1 MPGPAGGRCAC
12 RPPYAAVVVS
22 PLGVLGLVLEPAGAL
37 VRLDYL
43 ARRAQPYALPAAEP
57 LARQLTAALNAGGP
71 LPDWPLAPVGTP
83 YQQRVWRA
91 LRAIPAGQ
99 TVSYGALARRL
110 KSGARAVAAACRANP
125 IPVLIP
131 CHRVVAA
138 AGLGGYDGATAG
150 PQLARKRWLL
160 HREGALPA

>member
-1 MPGPAGGRCAC
+1 MPGLAGGRCAC
-12 RPPYAAVVVS
+12 RPYAAVVAS
-22 PLGVLGLVLEPAGAL
+22 PLGVLGLVLDPAGAL
-37 VRLDYL
+37 TRLDYL
-43 ARRAQPYALPAAEP
+43 TRRARPYALPVAAS
-57 LARQLTAALNAGGP
+57 LARQLTAALNAGDA
-71 LPDWPLAPVGTP
+71 LPDWPLAPEGTP

-99 TVSYGALARRL
+99 TVTYGALARRL

-138 AGLGGYDGATAG
+138 AGLGGYDGATDG
-150 PQLARKRWLL
+150 PKLARKRWLL
-160 HREGALPA
+160 HREGTLPA